1 MSKYKWKVGDLYS
14 ETVAA
19 APKDY
24 RMETLGS
31 LAYHTKT
38 SSYSRNLTPEE
49 LVEKKSRLSELA
61 LELEALEEKKKQLMD
76 EIKTEMAEPK
86 SEYSEVLSQ
95 IKYKQ
100 EQKSGKLFE
109 IDDQEEGRMYVFD
122 SDAICIEVRSLRP
135 EERQG
140 KMRMLNTGTN
150 EG

>member
-1 MSKYKWKVGDLYS
+1 MSRFKWKVGDIYS
-14 ETVAA
+14 ETVAS

-38 SSYSRNLTPEE
+38 SSYSRTLSPEE

-61 LELEALEEKKKQLMD
+61 LELEAIEEKKKQLME
-76 EIKTEMAEPK
+76 EIKSEMAEPK
-86 SEYSEVLSQ
+86 TEYSLVLSE

-100 EQKSGKLFE
+100 QQKTGKLFE
-109 IDDQEEGRMYVFD
+109 IDEQEEGRMYVFD
-122 SDAICIEVRSLRP
+122 SEAICIEVRSLRP

-140 KMRMLNTGTN
+140 KMKMLKNGTG
-150 EG
+150 E